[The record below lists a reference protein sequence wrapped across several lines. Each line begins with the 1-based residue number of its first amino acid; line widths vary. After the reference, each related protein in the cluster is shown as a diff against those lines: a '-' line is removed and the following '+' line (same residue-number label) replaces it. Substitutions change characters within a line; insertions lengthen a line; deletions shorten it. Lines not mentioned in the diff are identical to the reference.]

1 MPSSTAIPGC
11 APFPSRSCEA
21 VGLRSE
27 ESLLTQTHHFFYIV
41 YIMPPRDYLGEFEH
55 IVPLAVLRLG
65 DQAYGVTVRL
75 EIEARTRRVV
85 SICAI
90 YPPLDLLEVTRYVQ
104 SPVSGPTVL

>member
-55 IVPLAVLRLG
+55 IVLLAVLRLG
-65 DQAYGVTVRL
+65 DQAYGVTVRRG
-75 EIEARTRRVV
+75 IEARTRRAVFFW
-85 SICAI
+85 CI
-90 YPPLDLLEVTRYVQ
+90 YATLTCFEAK
-104 SPVSGPTVL
+104 G